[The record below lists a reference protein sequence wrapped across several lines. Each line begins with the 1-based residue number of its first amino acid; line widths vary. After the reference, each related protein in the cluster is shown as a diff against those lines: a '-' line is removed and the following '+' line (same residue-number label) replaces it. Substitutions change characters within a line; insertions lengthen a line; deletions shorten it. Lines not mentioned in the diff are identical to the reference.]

1 MSEAE
6 RAMPMPG
13 HEPLVLV
20 VDDQE
25 ANLQLLGTVL
35 TQAGYEVIPALNAEQ
50 AIARI
55 DGEEPDLAL
64 LDLMMPGV
72 DGLELAKRLH
82 AREGTEELPMIML
95 TASHEREQMIRA
107 FDAGF
112 VDFVTKPFVAKELL
126 ARVRTHVELKRSR
139 DRLARVAR
147 ERRDLLSLVAH
158 DLKNPFSS
166 IRFSA
171 DLLRECRDDE
181 QRRQLTQLIERAAAE
196 GLELIQRN
204 LESQADA
211 ELQRG
216 FTPQACRVDEAVAWL
231 LQRFEVQAAAKEI
244 RVGHELA
251 PDLVV
256 QADLGA
262 LQGVLSNLLSNAL
275 KYSPSGRAVEIV
287 AARAG
292 PQVRIAVRD
301 RGPGIGEADRQD
313 LFRRFVR
320 LGNKPTA
327 GESST
332 GIGLALAKQ
341 DARQMGGDLWFEPR
355 NGGGS
360 VFVLELPAASE

>member
-1 MSEAE
+1 MSEVDKIA
-6 RAMPMPG
+6 PVPG

-50 AIARI
+50 ALARI
-55 DGEEPDLAL
+55 DGEAPDLAL

-72 DGLELAKRLH
+72 DGLELAQRLR
-82 AREGTEELPMIML
+82 AGKATAELPMIML
-95 TASHEREQMIRA
+95 TASHEREQLMRA

-112 VDFVTKPFVAKELL
+112 VDFITKPFVARELL
-126 ARVRTHVELKRSR
+126 ARVRTHVELKLSR
-139 DRLARVAR
+139 DRLARVAQ

-171 DLLRECRDDE
+171 DLLRECEDSE
-181 QRRQLTQLIERAAAE
+181 QRHKLTELIGRAAAE
-196 GLELIQRN
+196 GLDLIQRN

-216 FTPQACRVDEAVAWL
+216 FELQPCPVDSEIETL
-231 LQRFEVQAAAKEI
+231 LLRFEVQAAAKQI
-244 RVGHELA
+244 RLSHELEPA
-251 PDLVV
+251 LSV
-256 QADLGA
+256 QADAGA
-262 LQGVLSNLLSNAL
+262 LQGVLANLLSNAL
-275 KYSPSGRAVEIV
+275 KYSPAGRSVEVV
-287 AARAG
+287 AGRAG

-301 RGPGIGEADRQD
+301 RGPGIGEADRQA

-320 LGNKPTA
+320 LANKPTA

-355 NGGGS
+355 TGGGS
-360 VFVLELPAASE
+360 VFVLELPASPA

>member
-6 RAMPMPG
+6 RSLPMPG

-50 AIARI
+50 ALARI
-55 DGEEPDLAL
+55 EGEAPDLAL

-72 DGLELAKRLH
+72 DGLELAKRLRGRAGH
-82 AREGTEELPMIML
+82 EELPMIML
-95 TASHEREQMIRA
+95 TASHEREQLMRA

-112 VDFVTKPFVAKELL
+112 VDFITKPFVAKELL

-171 DLLRECRDDE
+171 DLLRDCQDDE

-196 GLELIQRN
+196 GLDLIQRN

-216 FTPQACRVDEAVAWL
+216 FTPQSCRIDETLAWL
-231 LQRFEVQAAAKEI
+231 IKRFEVQAAAKEI
-244 RVGHELA
+244 RVSHELA
-251 PDLVV
+251 PDLIV
-256 QADLGA
+256 QADQGA
-262 LQGVLSNLLSNAL
+262 LQGVLSNLMSNAL
-275 KYSPSGRAVEIV
+275 KYSPPGRAVEIV
-287 AARAG
+287 AAPSG